1 MCKGFV
7 KIPRRIYEEK
17 QYKRGG
23 EPKLIGQ
30 VIRELFAEGHILTWL
45 GKEDECEDDFTKN

>member
-7 KIPRRIYEEK
+7 KITRRIYEEK